1 MTLVLGTGHLFAAN
15 GIAGKEKSLN
25 VDDSP
30 VGKLLMYN
38 SNRFGPRTEP
48 WGTPVYR
55 SRHRSGTTDNNRL
68 IPVSK
73 VQGNSQ
79 SRR

>member
-1 MTLVLGTGHLFAAN
+1 MVLGTGHLFAAN

-38 SNRFGPRTEP
+38 SNRLGPRTEP
-48 WGTPVYR
+48 WGTPESTGAGTDLVPLT
-55 SRHRSGTTDNNRL
+55 TTD
-68 IPVSK
+68 
-73 VQGNSQ
+73 
-79 SRR
+79 